1 VREGKKGETKTGKG
15 EGRFAGSNDATLTV
29 KRGCPLPKYFG
40 RDNVR
45 VGWVGLT
52 WKHYDA
58 ACTEYMRRLE
68 RGNKR
73 EKKVHF

>member
-1 VREGKKGETKTGKG
+1 
-15 EGRFAGSNDATLTV
+15 
-29 KRGCPLPKYFG
+29 
-40 RDNVR
+40 
-45 VGWVGLT
+45 VGLT